1 MMESLLSAVPILS
14 FTELN
19 GSSLAQLLSFASKKE
34 AKLSVCAVIDNA
46 PIPYKDCLLKGLSE
60 YATVHVFDQVQ
71 PNPRTVDIMSMY
83 ADPRFLGCDVIVG
96 IGGGSTLD
104 SAKALAML
112 ATNGGELDEYLGNQ
126 GKRKITERSRTLVL
140 IPTTAGTGSEVT
152 KVGVYTDTT
161 GRKYTLGSP
170 LMMAHTAVLVACLLD
185 SVPPSL
191 CAATGLDALDHA
203 LESIWNKNST
213 ALTKIVARNAA
224 IEILET
230 LPKLYEAI
238 KTNNPEKRSLT
249 EAMLKA
255 STKAGIAFN
264 LTGTAAGHAISF
276 ILSEEWHVPHGL
288 ACAFTLLEV
297 FDWAV
302 QDATNKMELALIGNH
317 FHPTFSQEQ
326 AVMALRSDIAALM
339 QDLAIPTRFSDIKVT
354 LSDITVFD
362 RCLDDPKLHNQRPPL
377 QKEDL
382 YRMLEA
388 KR

>member
-1 MMESLLSAVPILS
+1 MMESLLSAVHILS
-14 FTELN
+14 FAELD
-19 GSSLAQLLSFASKKE
+19 GSSLAQLLHFASNKE
-34 AKLSVCAVIDNA
+34 AKLKVCAVIDNA
-46 PIPYKDCLLKGLSE
+46 PIRAKDSLLKELSD

-71 PNPRTVDIMSMY
+71 PNPRTVDIMNMY
-83 ADPRFLGCDVIVG
+83 ADPRFSVCDVIVG

-112 ATNGGELDEYLGNQ
+112 AANGGELDEYLGNQ
-126 GKRKITERSRTLVL
+126 SKRKITERSRTLVL

-152 KVGVYTDTT
+152 KVGVYTDRA
-161 GRKYTLGSP
+161 GRKHTLGSP
-170 LMMAHTAVLVACLLD
+170 LMMAHTAVLVASLLD
-185 SVPPSL
+185 SVPPTL

-213 ALTKIVARNAA
+213 ALTNIIARNAA

-230 LPKLYEAI
+230 LPKLYKAI
-238 KTNNPEKRSLT
+238 KTNKPEKRALT
-249 EAMLKA
+249 EAMLEA

-288 ACAFTLLEV
+288 ACAFTLLDV
-297 FDWAV
+297 FDRAA
-302 QDATNKMELALIGNH
+302 QDELNRQELALIGKH
-317 FHPTFSQEQ
+317 FHPEFDQGE
-326 AVMALRSDIAALM
+326 AVEALRSDIATLM
-339 QDLAIPTRFSDIKVT
+339 QDLSIPTRFADIKVT

-362 RCLDDPKLHNQRPPL
+362 RCLDDQKLHNQKPPL
-377 QKEDL
+377 AKEDL
-382 YRMLEA
+382 YRIIEA